1 MLKNYIAIALFSIF
15 LSSCGGRSGS
25 TPIGYGNAPILASI
39 SNQSTAEDTAKIL
52 TLVGTDAENNSLTYL
67 ATSSTSNIT
76 ISISSATITL
86 TPASNWN
93 GTATITAKVNDG
105 NTDSTAQTFTLTVSA
120 VNDAPSLNSI
130 NNTNTNENVAKAI
143 TLGGTDVEGSS
154 LTYSATSST
163 SNVVPSISGTTL
175 TLTPSSNWVGTAT
188 ISAKVND
195 GVAFSPIKT
204 FTIKSWDLK
213 SVPLVVVRMEWNNGT
228 FNSNAATWAAKIFG
242 TSEGQ
247 LNHYMSE
254 ISGGRFQFTAATEN
268 NGTSNDGIMT
278 TTINK
283 NNPNPIRNSSLVDQR
298 AALTALD
305 SNINFAAY
313 DTDSNGFIELDE
325 LQIMFLHAGN
335 ESAWH
340 VNSGVW
346 AHQGWDSS
354 ATYDAVILM
363 RYGHGNY
370 SRFGEMHAGSGSAAD
385 ATIGII
391 AHELGHAALELPDLY
406 DYTPSGNADSEG
418 IGNFGLMAGGSW
430 TKKNDSEAAGAT
442 PVHPTGWSKI
452 NAGFIDPT
460 VISSDGNYSA
470 NDATQ
475 SFHTVYKAET
485 GTSNEYFLLE
495 NRDNVG
501 YDRGLFSLVGT
512 YDGGL
517 LITHIDDNIANDVSG
532 GVQQNENHKKVDV
545 EEANDPGLDA
555 SAHRGDEDNLFYSGN
570 STTFNDSSNPN
581 SKNYA
586 GAATNVSITNISAR
600 QATMTFTVDIP

>member
-1 MLKNYIAIALFSIF
+1 LIKNYIVIALFSIF

-25 TPIGYGNAPILASI
+25 TPIDYGDAPILASI

-67 ATSSTSNIT
+67 ASSSTSNII

-105 NTDSTAQTFTLTVSA
+105 NTDSIAQTFTLTVSA
-120 VNDAPSLNSI
+120 VNDVPSLNSI
-130 NNTNTNENVAKAI
+130 NNTNTNENVAKVI

-254 ISGGRFQFTAATEN
+254 ISGGRFQFTAVTEN

-278 TTINK
+278 TIINK
-283 NNPNPIRNSSLVDQR
+283 NNPNNISHSNLVDQR

-305 SNINFAAY
+305 GNINFAAY
-313 DTDSNGFIELDE
+313 DTDGNGYIELDE
-325 LQIMFLHAGN
+325 LQIMFLYAGN
-335 ESAWH
+335 EAAWH

-354 ATYDAVILM
+354 ATYDSVVLM

-370 SRFGEMHAGSGSAAD
+370 SRFGEMHGGSGSAAD

-391 AHELGHAALELPDLY
+391 AHELGHAALDLPDLY
-406 DYTPSGNADSEG
+406 DYTPSGNADSQG

-430 TKKNDSEAAGAT
+430 TRKNTSEAYGAT

-475 SFHTVYKAET
+475 SFHKVYKVET
-485 GTSNEYFLLE
+485 GASNEYFLLE

-501 YDRGLFSLVGT
+501 YDRALFSLVGT

-555 SAHRGDEDNLFYSGN
+555 SAHQGDEDNLFYSGN